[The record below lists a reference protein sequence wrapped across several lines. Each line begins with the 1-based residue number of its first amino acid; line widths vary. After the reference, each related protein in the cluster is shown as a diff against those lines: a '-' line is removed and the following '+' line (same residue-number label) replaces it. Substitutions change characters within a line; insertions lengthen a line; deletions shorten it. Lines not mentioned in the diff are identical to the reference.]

1 MNRPDNPPAQ
11 PSPDRYV
18 STARAAEALGVS
30 VTTVKRWVDG
40 GVLPAH
46 LTAGKHR
53 KVLVADVLRLVR
65 DGNLPRADLS
75 RLVGR
80 SVAPD
85 PDALAREL
93 LAAAGAVDHDRIRQL
108 IHAGYAAGLPVE
120 VLADRVIGPVMRE
133 VGHGWEAGRVDVQ
146 QEHRVTQAVV
156 SAVYELKAALRAH
169 AEPDRPVAV
178 GGAPEHD
185 HYVLPSLLAKMT
197 LLDGGWDAVN
207 LGPHTPLAGFRAA
220 LDDLRPVLVWVSAA
234 HVVDPDRFL
243 DEYNAFTFRFD
254 KYFEVF
260 EPNEGRS
267 RFVYYIPSAQRKDL
281 LQRQKSM
288 GVIATTTSKELQ
300 RRSSRRMEQLLG
312 ELDQTRSESP
322 SSDEAH
328 DQPLHHFYAAPE
340 TESDFEFDLE
350 AGAATHSLYAETM
363 IKRNSLMNREQQQL
377 QSLRELGLFRVPVSQ
392 P

>member
-1 MNRPDNPPAQ
+1 MNRPDNESAS

-80 SVAPD
+80 SVDHD
-85 PDALAREL
+85 PEALAREL
-93 LAAAGAVDHDRIRQL
+93 LAAAGAVDHDRIRHL
-108 IHAGYAAGLPVE
+108 IHAGYAAGLPLE

-133 VGHGWEAGRVDVQ
+133 VGHGWEAGRVEVQ

-169 AEPDRPVAV
+169 AEADRPVAV

-207 LGPHTPLAGFRAA
+207 LGPHTPMAGFRAA
-220 LDDLRPVLVWVSAA
+220 LDDLRPTLVWVAA
-234 HVVDPDRFL
+234 THVVDPDRFL
-243 DEYNAFTFRFD
+243 DEYNAFFREAD
-254 KYFEVF
+254 ARGVAVAVGGQGLT
-260 EPNEGRS
+260 EGLRT
-267 RFVYYIPSAQRKDL
+267 R
-281 LQRQKSM
+281 M
-288 GVIATTTSKELQ
+288 GYTTYGDGLSQLAAFARTLH
-300 RRSSRRMEQLLG
+300 RRPGRPRRG
-312 ELDQTRSESP
+312 RPPGSGRP
-322 SSDEAH
+322 
-328 DQPLHHFYAAPE
+328 
-340 TESDFEFDLE
+340 
-350 AGAATHSLYAETM
+350 
-363 IKRNSLMNREQQQL
+363 
-377 QSLRELGLFRVPVSQ
+377 PVEEN
-392 P
+392 